1 MAGATVSLLPTGTK
15 QAEVSGTAFNANR
28 SVSNLSHGAKP
39 KLAQHGDG
47 VLRLSDLDGT
57 IPQAARFPSR
67 ALVDGNEARDRALAP
82 RIQTI
87 LNRSAGGLFSPEGAC
102 LRGASMEI
110 AGFALLFLTVAGV
123 VVWSMLNAR
132 EPARGD

>member
-1 MAGATVSLLPTGTK
+1 MATLADDLLEE
-15 QAEVSGTAFNANR
+15 ADAI
-28 SVSNLSHGAKP
+28 P

-47 VLRLSDLDGT
+47 VLAAVRPRRHHPTSF
-57 IPQAARFPSR
+57 ARFPSR
-67 ALVDGNEARDRALAP
+67 DGNEAPDRALAP
-82 RIQTI
+82 TI
-87 LNRSAGGLFSPEGAC
+87 EIHPKRVSRWFSS
-102 LRGASMEI
+102 LRKGHGCEEASMEI

>member
-1 MAGATVSLLPTGTK
+1 M
-15 QAEVSGTAFNANR
+15 
-28 SVSNLSHGAKP
+28 SNLSHGAKP

-82 RIQTI
+82 TI
-87 LNRSAGGLFSPEGAC
+87 EIHPKRVSRWFSS
-102 LRGASMEI
+102 LRKGHGCEEASMEI
-110 AGFALLFLTVAGV
+110 VGFALLFLTVAGV